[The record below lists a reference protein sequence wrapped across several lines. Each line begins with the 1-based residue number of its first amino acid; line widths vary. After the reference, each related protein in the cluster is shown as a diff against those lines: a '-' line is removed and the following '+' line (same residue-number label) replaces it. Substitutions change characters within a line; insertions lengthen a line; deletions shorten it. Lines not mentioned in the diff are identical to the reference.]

1 MPTISSHGN
10 SKDKKPFFPTWPST
24 CDLIKSHCSKGPK
37 ATLHQV
43 SSEVEG
49 LTDSAAPGEL
59 PRSEKQVTR
68 IRSKEKSSSSTTNNH
83 GVDELFVVMQR
94 AHSQDPS
101 SQFVRGIR
109 TTPDPAIVVFTNNQ
123 LNDMIRFCTSAVE
136 FCILTVDPTFS
147 LGDFDVTP
155 ITYRHLLLETG
166 RGKHTLSS

>member
-43 SSEVEG
+43 SSEVGG

-68 IRSKEKSSSSTTNNH
+68 IRSKEKSSILQIIMVLMSFLLSCS
-83 GVDELFVVMQR
+83 ELIYR
-94 AHSQDPS
+94 IHH
-101 SQFVRGIR
+101 
-109 TTPDPAIVVFTNNQ
+109 
-123 LNDMIRFCTSAVE
+123 LNLCVE
-136 FCILTVDPTFS
+136 
-147 LGDFDVTP
+147 
-155 ITYRHLLLETG
+155 
-166 RGKHTLSS
+166 